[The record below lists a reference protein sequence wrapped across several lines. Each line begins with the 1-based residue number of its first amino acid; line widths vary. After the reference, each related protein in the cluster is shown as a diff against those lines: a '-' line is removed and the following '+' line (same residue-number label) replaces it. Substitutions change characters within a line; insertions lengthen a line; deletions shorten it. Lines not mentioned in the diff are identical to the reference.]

1 MSPLLRPNSR
11 TAEKSSLPFQP
22 RARRTAAPAVITAL
36 SLAALL
42 AVSGCGQDAQSPGAQ
57 FPDAGSSSSAETP
70 GAAGT
75 SPIGTPSDSGSEPT
89 EVAAATPSA
98 PGPTPVTEEK
108 MTDLL
113 QLHSRLKTD
122 LGAAYSDAW
131 IEGGQLH
138 VAVTT
143 PEAEAVV
150 SGAGAV
156 PAKTQFSEQQLREAA
171 DAFRTWLGTDAAPQ
185 VQLHWLG
192 TSGRTGSIT
201 VRVPPEQVQPLTDAV
216 AEQRPTGD
224 VLVIVEESR
233 GPATPLGTN
242 AP

>member
-1 MSPLLRPNSR
+1 M
-11 TAEKSSLPFQP
+11 
-22 RARRTAAPAVITAL
+22 
-36 SLAALL
+36 
-42 AVSGCGQDAQSPGAQ
+42 
-57 FPDAGSSSSAETP
+57 
-70 GAAGT
+70 
-75 SPIGTPSDSGSEPT
+75 T
-89 EVAAATPSA
+89 E
-98 PGPTPVTEEK
+98 
-108 MTDLL
+108 LL
-113 QLHSRLKTD
+113 QLHTQLKAD

-171 DAFRTWLGTDAAPQ
+171 DAFKAWLGTDAAPQ

-216 AEQRPTGD
+216 AQQRPTGD
-224 VLVIVEESR
+224 VLVIVEESS